1 MTKINTRFLYYSW
14 FILAYTVLVIMWG
27 AYVRATGSGAG
38 CGQHWPTCNG
48 QVIPRPEQI
57 ETWIELS
64 HRLTSAMLGFF
75 SIGQVAWAFR
85 AYPVAH
91 RVRKAAVASFGLT
104 VFEGALGA
112 GLVLFELVAGDTST
126 TRAVVVGFHL
136 VNTMLLVGA
145 FTLVV
150 WWAAGGSPLRL
161 GGDNRPSRHLLG
173 VALVAMLILS
183 AFGAITALGDTLFP
197 VESLSEGLAQK
208 FDPSPFCGAAPHLA
222 SLVGHFDQWLYFGA
236 DLQHGSMAQ
245 HAPEKA
251 AGHGRGRHHR
261 HPSAGRLPKC
271 VAPRPC
277 VDPNV
282 PPDGLQCVMDC
293 AFAVE
298 LCYFGSGTRLMTNV
312 WVEQEGLDWDN

>member
-1 MTKINTRFLYYSW
+1 MTNDKCQMTKINTRFLYYSW

-75 SIGQVAWAFR
+75 SIGQVVWAFR

-112 GLVLFELVAGDTST
+112 GLVLFELVAGDTSI

-161 GGDNRPSRHLLG
+161 GGENRPSRHLLG
-173 VALVAMLILS
+173 MALVAMLILS

-208 FDPSPFCGAAPHLA
+208 FDPEAH
-222 SLVGHFDQWLYFGA
+222 
-236 DLQHGSMAQ
+236 
-245 HAPEKA
+245 
-251 AGHGRGRHHR
+251 
-261 HPSAGRLPKC
+261 
-271 VAPRPC
+271 
-277 VDPNV
+277 
-282 PPDGLQCVMDC
+282 
-293 AFAVE
+293 FAVR
-298 LCYFGSGTRLMTNV
+298 LRIWHPLLAILTSGYILGLIYNMDAWRNTPQKKRLATAVAVIIVIQVLGGFLNV
-312 WVEQEGLDWDN
+312 LLLAPVWIQMFHLMASNALWIALLLWSFAILAVEADD